1 MLKDPALEP
10 MLLDDG
16 PAVAAA
22 IRSNPALLSHRTA
35 LVSAFAPLVG
45 ATLLHVAAEY
55 GNANAARALIAA
67 GADVNA
73 TAAVDEFGLN
83 GHTPIFHC
91 VNSNL
96 NHSEPILR
104 LLLEAGAGSIFDWP
118 ELFGDADSS
127 GKQRV

>member
-1 MLKDPALEP
+1 MP
-10 MLLDDG
+10 MLEDDFLG
-16 PAVAAA
+16 EVEVHFVGGLRAA
-22 IRSNPALLSHRTA
+22 IDADPSLLGHRTT
-35 LVSAFAPLVG
+35 LISAFAPLVG

-67 GADVNA
+67 GTDVNA

-96 NHSEPILR
+96 NLSEPILR
-104 LLLEAGAGSIFDWP
+104 LLLEAGANVDVRLAGIV
-118 ELFGDADSS
+118 GT
-127 GKQRV
+127 RV